1 MFSGIVAAVGRIEHI
16 EPLADGI
23 AESLVGGFE
32 QGGGHFG
39 SFRRS

>member
-23 AESLVGGFE
+23 RAHINEAREAAGLEKV
-32 QGGGHFG
+32 
-39 SFRRS
+39 